1 MLRCPSAESA
11 GEEGVAKGNGRVYIV
26 SGSERG
32 GTNMKLTEAIDG
44 RKSIRAFKPD
54 PVPKAIVENILQLAV
69 KAPSAINLQ
78 PWEFTVVSGKERERL
93 CRRLLKA
100 YGEKRVSCSP
110 KTTRPLPPEV
120 ERRWKKLSQE
130 MKPYINQLGVPF
142 DDFINEGSFNFYG
155 APTAVIISMDR
166 AFPKTRLVCIGASLG
181 YLVLTAHALGLGTCP
196 IGIITAFE
204 DEIKDQLNIPEAK
217 KVILGVALGYPDWE
231 NPVNG
236 FRSSREHSSSI
247 TRWVP

>member
-1 MLRCPSAESA
+1 
-11 GEEGVAKGNGRVYIV
+11 
-26 SGSERG
+26 
-32 GTNMKLTEAIDG
+32 MKLTEAIEE

-54 PVPKAIVENILQLAV
+54 PVPKETIENILRLAV

-78 PWEFTVVSGKERERL
+78 PWGFTIVSGREKERL

-110 KTTRPLPPEV
+110 RASRSLPPEV
-120 ERRWKKLSQE
+120 ERRSKKLFQE
-130 MKPYINQLGVPF
+130 MKPYIDKLGVPF
-142 DDFINEGSFNFYG
+142 EDFINEGSFNFYG

-181 YLVLTAHALGLGTCP
+181 YLVLSAQAFGLGTCP

-217 KVILGVALGYPDWE
+217 EVILGVALGYPDWG
-231 NPVNG
+231 NPVNR
-236 FRSSREHSSSI
+236 FTSSRENLPDI
-247 TRWVP
+247 TRWFP

>member
-1 MLRCPSAESA
+1 MELIETI
-11 GEEGVAKGNGRVYIV
+11 E
-26 SGSERG
+26 
-32 GTNMKLTEAIDG
+32 G

-54 PVPKAIVENILQLAV
+54 PVPREMIEKILLLAT

-78 PWEFTVVSGKERERL
+78 PWEFAVVDGKEKQRL

-110 KTTRPLPPEV
+110 RTTKPLPPEID
-120 ERRWKKLSQE
+120 RRRKELFQE
-130 MKPYINQLGVPF
+130 MKPYVDQLGVSF
-142 DDFINEGSFNFYG
+142 EDYINEGSFNFYG
-155 APTAVIISMDR
+155 APTAIIISMDR
-166 AFPKTRLVCIGASLG
+166 AFPKTRLVCIGATLG

-217 KVILGVALGYPDWE
+217 EVILGVALGYPDWE
-231 NPVNG
+231 NPVNR
-236 FRSSREHSSSI
+236 FKSSRENFPNI
-247 TRWVP
+247 TRWFP